1 MTKTVAIWLVGVA
14 LISIPIEAHHSFLA
28 EFDPDKPVTLTG
40 PVSKVEWAN
49 PHIFLYLDV
58 KDPSGKVTNWAIE
71 MGSTLS
77 LVRLGWS
84 RTSIKAGDVVTIDG
98 FLARN
103 GGNLANAKTVLMNGK
118 KMWAGSSQAV
128 TP

>member
-49 PHIFLYLDV
+49 PHIFLYLDF

-84 RTSIKAGDVVTIDG
+84 RTSIKPGDVVTIDG